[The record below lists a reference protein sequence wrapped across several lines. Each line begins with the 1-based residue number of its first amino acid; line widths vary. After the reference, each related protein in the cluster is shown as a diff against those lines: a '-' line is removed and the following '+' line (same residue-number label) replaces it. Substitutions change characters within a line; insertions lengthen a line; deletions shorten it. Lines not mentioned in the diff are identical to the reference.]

1 MNPRNPNENLPA
13 PPQWVGPPAVNAE
26 QLLLFRQQQG
36 SVNGLRDI
44 LTLFFKRKWC
54 ILTGSLVIGALCV
67 AMVFIY
73 TYFIYTPKFQARSL
87 LLVKFGWENAS
98 PELSLDAKNA
108 RMMTQ
113 ADIVNSEV
121 RILQSRDLKERAV
134 SALKPENIFPELVDN
149 PVPGLSNTE
158 AAIVKLEKSLGVSAG
173 KTGNVIEVVLESK
186 DPARAA
192 NFVNQLVRTHID
204 RRTEFY
210 KDPKSV
216 LFLEKKAEEFRQKLA
231 DAESRLQAFR
241 GENKI
246 IAFDEQRSIL
256 LKQRSDLVAAL
267 SGTQNQIRE
276 IQDKIGE
283 MDKQLKSIPKTS
295 QNNETS
301 IAQRIRET
309 ENKLLNLQLQEK
321 ELLSKYKEDNRLV
334 VTLREQIRMT
344 QEYLANQPKMKN
356 AETVDPLWQAI
367 YKDILQNSAELTS
380 LKTRYAGLEEQT
392 KALDEKI
399 KAFEDS
405 DYRHRELVREVAD
418 NEEKYRTYRQRLEES
433 RIHDELERQ
442 KMTSLSVIE
451 VAMPPIVPVNPP
463 KPLIL
468 LLAGALLAGIA
479 GGFGIA
485 FGLEKIS
492 SVISTPA
499 EAEKRLDL
507 PVLVVIPTH

>member
-1 MNPRNPNENLPA
+1 M
-13 PPQWVGPPAVNAE
+13 NAE
-26 QLLLFRQQQG
+26 HLLFLRQQG
-36 SVNGLRDI
+36 SANGVRDI
-44 LTLFFKRKWC
+44 LSLFFKWKWC
-54 ILTGSLVIGALCV
+54 ILTGALVLGGLCV
-67 AMVFIY
+67 VLVFVY
-73 TYFIYTPKFQARSL
+73 TQFLYSPKFQARSL
-87 LLVKFGWENAS
+87 LLIKFGWENTS
-98 PELSLDAKNA
+98 PELSLDAKNI

-113 ADIVNSEV
+113 ADIVASEV

-134 SALKPENIFPELVDN
+134 NALKPENVFPDLATH
-149 PVPGLSNTE
+149 PIPGLSNTE
-158 AAIVKLEKSLGVSAG
+158 AAIVMLEKSLNVSAA
-173 KTGNVIEVVLESK
+173 KSGNVIEVVLEGK

-216 LFLEKKAEEFRQKLA
+216 LFLEKKSEEFRQKLA

-241 GENKI
+241 GDNKI

-256 LKQRSDLVAAL
+256 LKQRSELITAL
-267 SGTQNQIRE
+267 NGTQNQIKE
-276 IQDKIGE
+276 VQDKIGE
-283 MDKQLKSIPKTS
+283 LEKQLKSIPKTS
-295 QNNETS
+295 QAGETS
-301 IAQRIRET
+301 LAQRISET

-321 ELLSKYKEDNRLV
+321 ELLAKYKEDNRLI
-334 VTLREQIRMT
+334 VTLREQIKMT
-344 QEYLANQPKMKN
+344 QEYLTSQPKSKS
-356 AETVDPLWQAI
+356 AETVDPLWQGI
-367 YKDILQNSAELTS
+367 YKDVLQNSAELTS
-380 LKTRYAGLEEQT
+380 LRTRQAGLEQQIRSYDAE
-392 KALDEKI
+392 I
-399 KAFEDS
+399 KSFEER
-405 DYRHRELVREVAD
+405 DYRNRELLREVTD

-451 VAMPPIVPVNPP
+451 AASAPIVPINPQ

-468 LLAGALLAGIA
+468 LLAGALAAGIV
-479 GGFGIA
+479 GGVGIA

-507 PVLVVIPTH
+507 PVLITIATH